1 MPTERNPSLTLSQ
14 HRLDLII
21 DKLTE
26 GKNCKY
32 PPSVEDVW
40 ATGMMPSNE
49 YTIREYVRKR
59 WGLTPAG
66 TTMRTRKLMA
76 RMTPYRSD
84 AMDHPE
90 AVWKVKGGYYS
101 NTECFVSGRMSPT
114 LREGTWLMW
123 GWLFNESS
131 SVKGAADLRFDI
143 VGLGGNREA
152 LTRNQGLVEYIS
164 DRIERYRKQESEAA
178 KERARYED
186 LLGQVQGM
194 NAMMT
199 AAVAD
204 EVLG

>member
-14 HRLDLII
+14 ARLDMII

-26 GKNCKY
+26 GKNCKR

-40 ATGMMPSNE
+40 ATGMMPGNE

-59 WGLTPAG
+59 WNLTPAG
-66 TTMRTRKLMA
+66 TTMRTRKLMQ
-76 RMTPYRSD
+76 RMSPYRG
-84 AMDHPE
+84 AGMDHPE
-90 AVWKVKGGYYS
+90 AVWKVKGGYYGNS
-101 NTECFVSGRMSPT
+101 ECFVSGRMSPT
-114 LREGTWLMW
+114 LKEGTWLMW
-123 GWLFNESS
+123 GWLFTDSS
-131 SVKGAADLRFDI
+131 SVKGASDLRFDI

-164 DRIERYRKQESEAA
+164 DRIERHRRQEAEAA